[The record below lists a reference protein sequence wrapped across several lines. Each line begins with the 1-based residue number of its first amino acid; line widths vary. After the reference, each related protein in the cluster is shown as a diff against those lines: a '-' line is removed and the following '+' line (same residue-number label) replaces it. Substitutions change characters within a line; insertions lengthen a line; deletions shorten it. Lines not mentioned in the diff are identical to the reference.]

1 MPKVTTSPEALQKL
15 IQLYQRS
22 PVLEGMNPEDLVAFA
37 ERAVIKSYLHGET
50 ILKQCDEPTGFFFI
64 IQGQVRITHDPA
76 LKCAEPVKDEDFP
89 EEEEEES
96 DTAEPVEEIP
106 PAEPQVINY
115 MGKGEF
121 LGEYALR
128 RMARKEKAE
137 NGVNPYKRY
146 ATATVIVDA
155 IVAEYTLADWA
166 WLHNVF
172 PDCETG
178 FENQEESY
186 KIHRKVT
193 EKISE
198 DFDDIQPDEVG
209 IMNID
214 RHPLVFFA
222 RLVAPLGFLL
232 VGLILGALIGDV
244 HFGRTIALGKGI
256 IYLFSAVS
264 VLWTIY
270 EFVEWKNDD
279 FIVSS
284 QRVIHIERYVIGGE
298 HRETVPL
305 VQVLAAEVSTPTYFT
320 RIFDYDNVIIKSAG
334 VGHVIFD
341 GVQHGEHIRQTILTE
356 REKALERSLAADLEA
371 IGSAV
376 QKKVI
381 EQQVEVLP
389 LEDDTQQ
396 QPAEQHS
403 ILDDLRA
410 FLRFYL
416 PYVSHEA
423 PDGTITWRRHPII
436 WLREVW
442 KPGITLLGITYLI
455 FAALFGARPF
465 FEPHPKIGLVFVVF
479 WLIVWGWYTYQHD
492 NWRKI
497 SYQVTKSKI
506 IRRNKPVV
514 QFLGEDT
521 NETTFDNVQNINFVI
536 PGFIARLLR
545 LGNVEI
551 KTASVGDP
559 FVFKNVYFPRDVQQK
574 VFNYWVQYRE
584 DKAQKERDAEEERFS
599 KWLAEYHRNANQ
611 P

>member
-1 MPKVTTSPEALQKL
+1 MPKATNSPEALQKL
-15 IQLYQRS
+15 IQLYRRS
-22 PVLEGMNPEDLVAFA
+22 PILAGMKPEDLAAFA

-50 ILKQCDEPTGFFFI
+50 ILNQCDDPTGFFFI
-64 IQGQVRITHDPA
+64 IQGQVRITHDPTK
-76 LKCAEPVKDEDFP
+76 KCITPQKDEDFP
-89 EEEEEES
+89 EELEPEKPAEE
-96 DTAEPVEEIP
+96 TP

-128 RMARKEKAE
+128 RMARHEKAE

-155 IVAEYTLADWA
+155 LVAEYTLADWA
-166 WLHNVF
+166 WLHKTF
-172 PDCETG
+172 PDVEEG
-178 FENQEESY
+178 FKAQEESY
-186 KIHRKVT
+186 KTHKEVT
-193 EKISE
+193 EKISK

-222 RLVAPLGFLL
+222 RLAAPLGLL
-232 VGLILGALIGDV
+232 MVGLILGALIGDV
-244 HFGRTIALGKGI
+244 HFGRDIALGSGI
-256 IYLFSAVS
+256 IYLFGIVS
-264 VLWTIY
+264 LLWGIY
-270 EFVEWKNDD
+270 EFAEWKNDD

-305 VQVLAAEVSTPTYFT
+305 AQVLAAEVSTPTYLT

-341 GVQHGEHIRQTILTE
+341 GVMNGEHIRQTILTE

-371 IGSAV
+371 IGNAV

-381 EQQVEVLP
+381 EQQVEVIP
-389 LEDDTQQ
+389 
-396 QPAEQHS
+396 
-403 ILDDLRA
+403 LDDGKTEQTEEKYTLWNDLWKL
-410 FLRFYL
+410 FGFYL
-416 PYVSHEA
+416 PRISYEA

-436 WLREVW
+436 WLREIW
-442 KPGITLLGITYLI
+442 KPAITLIGVTYLI
-455 FAALFGARPF
+455 FAALIGIVPF
-465 FEPHPKIGLVFVVF
+465 FEPHPKLSIVLFIF
-479 WLIVWGWYTYQHD
+479 WLVVWGWYTYQHD

-506 IRRNKPVV
+506 IRRNKPVI
-514 QFLGEDT
+514 QLLGEDT

-536 PGFIARLLR
+536 PGFVARLLR

-584 DKAQKERDAEEERFS
+584 DKAQKEREAEEDRFS
-599 KWLAEYHRNANQ
+599 KWLAEYHRNAEKQ
-611 P
+611 ERQ